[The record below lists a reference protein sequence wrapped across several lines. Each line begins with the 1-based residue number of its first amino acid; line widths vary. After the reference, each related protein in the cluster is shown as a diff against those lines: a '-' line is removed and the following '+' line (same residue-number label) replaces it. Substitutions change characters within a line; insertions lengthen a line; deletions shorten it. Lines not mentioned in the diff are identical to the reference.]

1 MRRRR
6 GSSTLGRISIQN
18 IDKSERSGQI
28 SSSFFFFLPSV
39 FPVQTVPTSS
49 ARCAVLKV
57 ARRAGPYVSSLTPLG
72 QALMI
77 NSSPEKK

>member
-1 MRRRR
+1 MRRCRTF
-6 GSSTLGRISIQN
+6 STLGRISIQN

-28 SSSFFFFLPSV
+28 SSSSFFLPSV